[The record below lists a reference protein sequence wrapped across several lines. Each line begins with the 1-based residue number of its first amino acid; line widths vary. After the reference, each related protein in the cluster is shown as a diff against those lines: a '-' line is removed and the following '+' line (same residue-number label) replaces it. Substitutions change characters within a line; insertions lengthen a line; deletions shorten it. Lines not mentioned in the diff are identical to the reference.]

1 MSRTT
6 IARRELG
13 SLSRE
18 KTIVLAILIQL
29 IIAGFS
35 SFLVV
40 GLTSLYD
47 PGGGGEE
54 IQVAVTG
61 EAADELIAA
70 GNEVE
75 GLNPVE
81 YRDRSN
87 ARDGFDRGDAAAI
100 AVAEH
105 RDGRIDVSVE
115 APQSSLQKTLVVVR
129 LRAALEQLERS
140 ERRDRAAHLDF
151 DPIPLPPSVDASPYF
166 GFTYTILVPL
176 LVFLPVFISGAVVVD
191 SVTEEVERG
200 TLELLRVTPASLV
213 EIVEGKAGVM
223 AVLAPL
229 QLLLWVVLL
238 GFNGIA
244 ISNVVALVVL
254 TMAVAVVAV
263 VFAAGLAV
271 TIPVRQR
278 AQLTYSFG
286 ALAAFAAATALPEHP
301 GTTVALLAIDS
312 PTLTTYAHVAGYV
325 AVAAVAAVALRFG
338 LDRIDAERL
347 G

>member
-6 IARRELG
+6 IARREFDA
-13 SLSRE
+13 LSRE

-54 IQVAVTG
+54 IQLAVTG
-61 EAADELIAA
+61 EAADELVAA

-75 GLNPVE
+75 GLNPVK
-81 YRDRSN
+81 YSDRRN

-100 AVAEH
+100 AVAE
-105 RDGRIDVSVE
+105 RRGGRIDVSVE

-129 LRAALEQLERS
+129 VRAALEQLERS
-140 ERRDRAAHLDF
+140 ERRDRSAHLDF

-200 TLELLRVTPASLV
+200 TLELLRVTPASLL
-213 EIVEGKAGVM
+213 EIVEGKAGLM
-223 AVLAPL
+223 AALAPQ

-238 GFNGIA
+238 SANGIG

-254 TMAVAVVAV
+254 TTAAATLAV
-263 VFAAGLAV
+263 VFAAALAV

-286 ALAAFAAATALPEHP
+286 ALAAFAAATAFPEHP

-312 PTLTTYAHVAGYV
+312 PTLSTYGHVAGYV
-325 AVAAVAAVALRFG
+325 VVAAVAVVSFRVWLTG
-338 LDRIDAERL
+338 LDAESL